1 MPREKN
7 LKNLKTEKEGI
18 QILKEEISNFHTP
31 NIEERKYIYKV
42 LDIDFKDYKF
52 SASDLPEFT
61 SFQIKVVF
69 NGTNS
74 AYPARLKDFRA
85 IALAV

>member
-1 MPREKN
+1 MVRKHEEY
-7 LKNLKTEKEGI
+7 KTLSLHHLI
-18 QILKEEISNFHTP
+18 QTVHLIQHVTP
-31 NIEERKYIYKV
+31 SQGDKV

-85 IALAV
+85 FALAV

>member
-1 MPREKN
+1 MQNYQTPLEINYFNKLAN
-7 LKNLKTEKEGI
+7 Y
-18 QILKEEISNFHTP
+18 QIHRGP
-31 NIEERKYIYKV
+31 
-42 LDIDFKDYKF
+42 DFKDYKF
-52 SASDLPEFT
+52 SASALPEFT